1 MIDGFSHTHF
11 MIQKKKV
18 EVLEGEIDQEMLSF
32 YPENPRIYSIVCS
45 AGETPTQDKIFEI
58 LSKMDHVKRL
68 YQSIKLNGGLTDPV
82 IVKKDTLEVLE
93 GNSRL
98 AAYRMLSQ
106 KDPISWSKILVRV
119 LPSDISD
126 SQIFSL
132 LGEYHVNGKKDWS
145 PFEVASYVYRRH
157 VKHAVP
163 KSQIATELSKS
174 SKAITHLINVVQF
187 MMDKGE
193 ENPNRWS
200 YYDEYLK
207 SRKLSSVRKEYPE
220 LDAIVVAQIQDGRI
234 AKAADIRDKLPVI
247 ATSNSKNL
255 KKYVQGERDFSQA
268 FDSAQAQGADAVFYC
283 KLKRTRDV
291 FADTSIDEELS
302 GMSLEVLRKCKF
314 ELHKLEMR
322 LSQLREKVERLV

>member
-1 MIDGFSHTHF
+1 MIEGFTQTHF
-11 MIQKKKV
+11 MIQKRKV
-18 EVLEGEIDQEMLSF
+18 QVLEGELDQEMLSF
-32 YPENPRIYSIVCS
+32 YAENPRIYSIVCS
-45 AGETPTQDKIFEI
+45 AGETPTQDTIFET

-98 AAYRMLSQ
+98 AAYRMLAK

-119 LPSDISD
+119 LPDDIND
-126 SQIFSL
+126 SQIFTL

-157 VKHAVP
+157 EKHKIP

-174 SKAITHLINVVQF
+174 TKAITHLINVVQF
-187 MMDKGE
+187 MMDNGE

-207 SRKLSSVRKEYPE
+207 SRKLNSVRKEYPE
-220 LDAIVVAQIQDGRI
+220 LDKVVVEQIQDGRI

-247 ATSNSKNL
+247 ATSNNKNL
-255 KKYVQGERDFSQA
+255 KKYVLGERDLSQA
-268 FDSAQAQGADAVFYC
+268 YDSAQAQGADAAFYC
-283 KLKRTRDV
+283 KLKRTREA
-291 FADTSIDEELS
+291 FADTTIDEELS
-302 GMSLEVLRKCKF
+302 GMSPEVLKKCKF
-314 ELHKLEMR
+314 EIHKLETR
-322 LSQLREKVERLV
+322 LSHLREKVEKLV